1 LEKGFMA
8 SLLWTFERGSLT
20 LAGKLRKEPS
30 VKRTLV
36 LIALVLGSFA
46 AAAQTDPYPT
56 RPIRL
61 LLPFPPGGSVDT
73 VARVI
78 GPVLAASVGQPVVVE
93 NRAGASGSIGT
104 AEAARAK
111 PDGYTLL
118 LNTIPFVANVGL
130 YQHLPYDPIRD
141 FAPVSLLCSS
151 PAVLVVHPSVP
162 ARSVA
167 ELLALARAKPGVLN
181 YSAAGA
187 GTNPHMAGELFNMLG
202 GVDIVAVQYKGGG
215 PALVAVLGGEVGIT
229 FQNISEAVPH
239 VSSGRLRALGVTST
253 RRAAAL
259 PDVPTLAEAGVP
271 GYEFTTWHGVLAPRA
286 TPPRIVDLLSAKLA
300 QVLRSPEVAPRFAQ
314 MGLDIIASSP
324 AEFSAHLGK
333 ELDKWGKLVR
343 ERHIK
348 VE

>member
-1 LEKGFMA
+1 MRAVLFAMLVA
-8 SLLWTFERGSLT
+8 
-20 LAGKLRKEPS
+20 LAPA
-30 VKRTLV
+30 T
-36 LIALVLGSFA
+36 
-46 AAAQTDPYPT
+46 AAQDQYPS

-61 LLPFPPGGSVDT
+61 ILPFPPGGSLDT

-78 GPVLAASVGQPVVVE
+78 GPPLGTSLGQPIVIE
-93 NRAGASGSIGT
+93 NRSGASGNIGT
-104 AEAARAK
+104 EQVARAK

-118 LNTIPFVANVGL
+118 INTIPFVANASL
-130 YQHLPYDPIRD
+130 YEHMPYDPLRD
-141 FAPVSLLCSS
+141 FAPVSLLCAS
-151 PAVLVVHPSVP
+151 PAVLIVHPSLP

-167 ELLALARAKPGVLN
+167 ELLALAKAKPGALN

-215 PALVAVLGGEVGIT
+215 PALVAVLGGEVPIT

-239 VSSGRLRALGVTST
+239 VQSGKLRALGVTSAK
-253 RRAAAL
+253 RAAAL
-259 PDVPTLAEAGVP
+259 PDVPTIAEAGVP
-271 GYEFTTWHGVLAPRA
+271 GYEFTTWHGVLAPA
-286 TPPRIVDLLSAKLA
+286 GTPGAIVALLNARLA
-300 QVLRSPEVAPRFAQ
+300 QVLHSPEVSARFAQ
-314 MGLDIIASSP
+314 LGLDIIASTP
-324 AEFSAHLGK
+324 AEFSAHLKK